1 LESGG
6 RHGVCYTIRQENN
19 YSFVTSSFVTIFL
32 NRLPLS
38 VFVFEKSCSSSDE
51 SSLELES
58 KLDMCNLL
66 LLLSENVHASGSEML
81 ITINSIF

>member
-32 NRLPLS
+32 KRLPLS

-58 KLDMCNLL
+58 KLDICNLV
-66 LLLSENVHASGSEML
+66 SENVHASGSEML